1 MPTSHNDV
9 HRQFA
14 AYFKAK
20 EAEPYIYLLSKRM
33 SEGHICIDL
42 KEVNP
47 EELQA
52 EYTDFN
58 PSQAQLINHPLI
70 SDGHSYTPF
79 VLYNDKLYFQ
89 RYFVYES
96 KIIDKIQLFI
106 HHEQQSR
113 PYYREQLLNQK
124 NFIGTLFNNTAST
137 DINWQ
142 YLAVLS
148 AVLNQ
153 FTIITG
159 GPGTG
164 KTTTVAKIL
173 SLMYAVNSGL
183 KVALAAPTG
192 KAANRMSES
201 LKQAHFLDIST
212 KETVDKLEPMTIHR
226 LLGTIRDSI
235 YFKHNAENPIP
246 YDLVVIDESSMIDA
260 ALFSKLLDAI
270 SPTTKIILLGDKDQ
284 LASVEA
290 GSLFGDLCIAQEKL
304 NTFSKPTINFFQS
317 FFDSGADLL
326 RHEQISHHL
335 LFEHVIVLQHSY
347 RFSSGD
353 GIGKISKAIIE
364 NKIED
369 IQSFFDNKDD
379 KVTLD
384 PQYSEAI
391 FKKFIDGYRDYIE
404 ETDIRQAFKKLNQLR
419 VLCAIRESSEGV
431 IHINERIEKYLHENK
446 WIRKDTEFYEHRPV
460 MMTKNNYNLG
470 LFNGDIGIVRKDSE
484 GKIKVWFENSEGNLI
499 SFLPAAIDAVETV
512 YAMTIHK
519 SQGSE
524 FDQVMI
530 ILPKNDELALLT
542 RELLY
547 TAITRAKE
555 RVVIQWTLSEIA
567 DCATRSV
574 QRGSGI
580 TERLR
585 SVEVL

>member
-1 MPTSHNDV
+1 MPSSHNDV

-58 PSQAQLINHPLI
+58 PSQTQLINHPLI
-70 SDGHSYTPF
+70 SDGNSYTPF

-89 RYFVYES
+89 RYFTYES

-106 HHEQQSR
+106 HHEKQSQ
-113 PYYREQLLNQK
+113 PYYREQLLN
-124 NFIGTLFNNTAST
+124 IGTLSNNTVSQE
-137 DINWQ
+137 INWQ
-142 YLAVLS
+142 HLAVLS

-173 SLMYAVNSGL
+173 SLMYAVNPEL

-201 LKQAHFLDIST
+201 LKQAHFLDVST
-212 KETVDKLEPMTIHR
+212 KESVDKLEPMTIHR

-235 YFKHNAENPIP
+235 YFKHNAENSIP

-260 ALFSKLLDAI
+260 ALFSKLMDAI

-317 FFDSGADLL
+317 FFDSGADLS
-326 RHEQISHHL
+326 RHEHISHHL
-335 LFEHVIVLQHSY
+335 LFEHVIILQHSY
-347 RFSSGD
+347 RFSSDD

-364 NKIED
+364 SKIED
-369 IQSFFDNKDD
+369 IQSFFDNKDN

-391 FKKFIDGYRDYIE
+391 FKNFIDGYRDYIE
-404 ETDIRQAFKKLNQLR
+404 ETDIQLAFKKLNQLR

-431 IHINERIEKYLHENK
+431 IHINERIEKYLHEK
-446 WIRKDTEFYEHRPV
+446 RWIRKDTEFYEHRPV
-460 MMTKNNYNLG
+460 MMTKNNYNQG
-470 LFNGDIGIVRKDSE
+470 LFNGDIGIVRKDRE

-524 FDQVMI
+524 FNQVMI
-530 ILPKNDELALLT
+530 ILPKNNELALLT

-555 RVVIQWTLSEIA
+555 RVVIQWVLSEISE
-567 DCATRSV
+567 CATRSV

-585 SVEVL
+585 SIEVLKD